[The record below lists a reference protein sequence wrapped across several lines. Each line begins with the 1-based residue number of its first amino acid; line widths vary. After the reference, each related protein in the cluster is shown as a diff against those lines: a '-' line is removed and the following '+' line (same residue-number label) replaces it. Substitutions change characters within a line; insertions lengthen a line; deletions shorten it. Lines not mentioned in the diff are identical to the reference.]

1 MFGSV
6 LQAHAGE
13 QCICVCSGHNLAGCI
28 ALFYFLNGEVDTQ
41 VLQSCQVQELVA
53 LLCGTLELKQYHVHA
68 FPLVHWIVVMS
79 GIIL

>member
-13 QCICVCSGHNLAGCI
+13 QCIWICSVQNLADCI
-28 ALFYFLNGEVDTQ
+28 VLLYFFNGEEDTQ

-53 LLCGTLELKQYHVHA
+53 LSCGTLELKRYHVHA
-68 FPLVHWIVVMS
+68 CPLVHWIVVVS
-79 GIIL
+79 GIVL